1 MEPEGEYYSS
11 TIIQIADLE
20 PMLMLA
26 INTPVILA
34 IACIF
39 LLLFCSAMVSGSE
52 VAYFSMSADD
62 NDRLNASEKKSDKR
76 ILNLLSDKRFL
87 LGTILVCNNLFNVAI
102 IILSYFSIDKV
113 LNFNASHPTYQ
124 SLYNTAPWLAT
135 TVEFL
140 INTTL
145 IVFILVLF
153 GEIIP
158 KIYARSNHMRMA
170 RVVSGPLNILQKITW
185 PVTFLLVNS
194 TRFIENRLLKISDQ
208 EIDVDEIEE
217 AIDMTIDQEADKD
230 ENKILKGI
238 INFGNISVKQIMKA
252 RVDVTAVD
260 IESDFKELYQTILD
274 TGFSRI
280 PVYRE
285 DMDNIEGIIYAKDML
300 QYLDRESGFN
310 WQKLIRKPFFIPEN
324 KKIDDLLREFQKKRI
339 HLAVV
344 VDEYGGM
351 GGIITLEDVLEE
363 VIGEINDEFDEV
375 NDIEFEKL
383 DERNYTFEGKTL
395 IYDFCKVLEI
405 DIDLFDEVIGD
416 ADSLAGLIL
425 EINGRMPEENEII
438 KHNPFEFNVLSVTN
452 NRIEKVK
459 ITINE
464 SFTVE
469 EANEN

>member
-170 RVVSGPLNILQKITW
+170 RVVSGPLNVLQKITW